1 MRRVYIYSLLLF
13 AICFAG
19 CEHKLDSYPPHLYRY
34 YLAFI
39 DKSGNDLLA
48 DVPFEINS
56 ERDSVLLRG
65 TYTFEFIKSTEDDY
79 FDTKSLILGKV
90 SGYQSLRIDVCME
103 DWCGHKKPEVLT
115 HKLACKHIFGDEKVH
130 TIVSYWKFD
139 TDYREAELIRLTIDD
154 VVSPILEGFDKFYPQ
169 ALVSL
174 DK

>member
-90 SGYQSLRIDVCME
+90 SGYQSLRIDVCM
-103 DWCGHKKPEVLT
+103 D
-115 HKLACKHIFGDEKVH
+115 
-130 TIVSYWKFD
+130 
-139 TDYREAELIRLTIDD
+139 REAVLIRLTIDD
-154 VVSPILEGFDKFYPQ
+154 VESPILEGFDKFYPQ

>member
-90 SGYQSLRIDVCME
+90 SG
-103 DWCGHKKPEVLT
+103 
-115 HKLACKHIFGDEKVH
+115 
-130 TIVSYWKFD
+130 
-139 TDYREAELIRLTIDD
+139 
-154 VVSPILEGFDKFYPQ
+154 
-169 ALVSL
+169 
-174 DK
+174 

>member
-90 SGYQSLRIDVCME
+90 SGYRYALMSAWKTGMGIRSRKSLLINL
-103 DWCGHKKPEVLT
+103 P
-115 HKLACKHIFGDEKVH
+115 
-130 TIVSYWKFD
+130 VSIYSVMRK
-139 TDYREAELIRLTIDD
+139 YIRLFLIG
-154 VVSPILEGFDKFYPQ
+154 SLILIIGRQ
-169 ALVSL
+169 NLSVL
-174 DK
+174 Q

>member
-90 SGYQSLRIDVCME
+90 SGYQSLRNDVCME
-103 DWCGHKKPEVLT
+103 DWYGHKKPEVLT

-154 VVSPILEGFDKFYPQ
+154 VESPILEGFDKFYPQ

>member
-79 FDTKSLILGKV
+79 F
-90 SGYQSLRIDVCME
+90 
-103 DWCGHKKPEVLT
+103 T

-154 VVSPILEGFDKFYPQ
+154 VESPILEGFDKFYPQ

>member
-90 SGYQSLRIDVCME
+90 SGYQSLRIDVCILINL
-103 DWCGHKKPEVLT
+103 P
-115 HKLACKHIFGDEKVH
+115 
-130 TIVSYWKFD
+130 VSIYSVMRK
-139 TDYREAELIRLTIDD
+139 YIRLFLIG
-154 VVSPILEGFDKFYPQ
+154 SLILIIGRQ
-169 ALVSL
+169 NLSVL
-174 DK
+174 Q

>member
-90 SGYQSLRIDVCME
+90 SGYALMSAWKTGMGIRSRKSLLINL
-103 DWCGHKKPEVLT
+103 P
-115 HKLACKHIFGDEKVH
+115 
-130 TIVSYWKFD
+130 VSIYSVMRK
-139 TDYREAELIRLTIDD
+139 YIRLFLIG
-154 VVSPILEGFDKFYPQ
+154 SLILIIGRQ
-169 ALVSL
+169 NLSVL
-174 DK
+174 Q